1 MKKIKLIS
9 MCTILFIVLMCTTS
23 ICIDNNEEYGKDV
36 WINNMSDNDLKIRV
50 VDVKI
55 VEERINIGDSYD
67 ASAIITMNI
76 ANNGLY
82 DVELSNIDIY
92 PYQGGKPIKYFVTTS
107 KDNISGFIGNIK
119 SGDSKNIKI
128 GVALH
133 NTKESIK
140 LEMSNIED
148 IKKKKVMKS
157 IKIK

>member
-1 MKKIKLIS
+1 MKKVKLIG
-9 MCTILFIVLMCTTS
+9 MCTMLFIVIMCTTS
-23 ICIDNNEEYGKDV
+23 IGIDNNEGYGKDV
-36 WINNMSDNDLKIRV
+36 WINNRSDNDLKIRV
-50 VDVKI
+50 VDVNI
-55 VEERINIGDSYD
+55 VEEKINIGDSYN
-67 ASAIITMNI
+67 ASAIITMNV

-107 KDNISGFIGNIK
+107 KDNVSGFIGNIK

-148 IKKKKVMKS
+148 ITNEKVMKS

>member
-23 ICIDNNEEYGKDV
+23 ICIDNEEYGKDV

-50 VDVKI
+50 VDVNI

-67 ASAIITMNI
+67 ASAIITMNV

-148 IKKKKVMKS
+148 ITNEKVMKS

>member
-1 MKKIKLIS
+1 
-9 MCTILFIVLMCTTS
+9 MCTTS

-50 VDVKI
+50 VDVNI
-55 VEERINIGDSYD
+55 VEEKINIGDSYD
-67 ASAIITMNI
+67 ASAIITMNV

-128 GVALH
+128 GLALH

-148 IKKKKVMKS
+148 ITNEKVMKS

>member
-1 MKKIKLIS
+1 MKKVKLIS
-9 MCTILFIVLMCTTS
+9 MCTILFIALMCTTS

-67 ASAIITMNI
+67 ASAIITMNV

-119 SGDSKNIKI
+119 SGDSKNVKI

-148 IKKKKVMKS
+148 ITNEKVMKS

>member
-50 VDVKI
+50 VDVNI

-67 ASAIITMNI
+67 ASAIITMNV

-148 IKKKKVMKS
+148 ITNEKVMKS

>member
-1 MKKIKLIS
+1 MKKVKLIG
-9 MCTILFIVLMCTTS
+9 MCTMLFIVLMCTIS
-23 ICIDNNEEYGKDV
+23 IGIDNNEGYGKDV

-50 VDVKI
+50 VDVNI
-55 VEERINIGDSYD
+55 VEEKINIGDSYN
-67 ASAIITMNI
+67 ASAIITMNV

-148 IKKKKVMKS
+148 ITNEKVMKS

>member
-1 MKKIKLIS
+1 MKKVKLIG
-9 MCTILFIVLMCTTS
+9 MCTMLFIVLMCTTS
-23 ICIDNNEEYGKDV
+23 IGIDDNEGYGKDV

-50 VDVKI
+50 LDVNI
-55 VEERINIGDSYD
+55 VEEKINIGDSYD
-67 ASAIITMNI
+67 ASAIITMNV

-148 IKKKKVMKS
+148 ITNEKVIKS
-157 IKIK
+157 IEIK

>member
-1 MKKIKLIS
+1 MKKVKLIG
-9 MCTILFIVLMCTTS
+9 MCTMLFIALMCTTS
-23 ICIDNNEEYGKDV
+23 IGIDNNEGYGKDV

-50 VDVKI
+50 VDVNI
-55 VEERINIGDSYD
+55 VEEKINIGDSYD
-67 ASAIITMNI
+67 ASAIITMNV

-148 IKKKKVMKS
+148 ITNEKVMKS

>member
-1 MKKIKLIS
+1 MKKIKLIGI
-9 MCTILFIVLMCTTS
+9 CTMLFILLMCTAS
-23 ICIDNNEEYGKDV
+23 IGIDNNEEYGKDV

-50 VDVKI
+50 VDVNI
-55 VEERINIGDSYD
+55 VEEKINIGDSYD
-67 ASAIITMNI
+67 ASAIITMNV

-148 IKKKKVMKS
+148 ITNEKIMKTIN
-157 IKIK
+157 IK

>member
-1 MKKIKLIS
+1 MKKVKLIG
-9 MCTILFIVLMCTTS
+9 MCTMLFIVLMCTTS
-23 ICIDNNEEYGKDV
+23 VGIDNNEGYGKDV

-50 VDVKI
+50 VDVNI
-55 VEERINIGDSYD
+55 VEEKINIGDSYN
-67 ASAIITMNI
+67 ASAIITMNV

-148 IKKKKVMKS
+148 ITNEKVMKS